1 VITAGPQENSI
12 FVYNY
17 SRSTTAFP
25 GSLIWISSN
34 NQKVKIIPQSHAQIH
49 KKGVEGEEA
58 SSLDHDSGK
67 KGWTGDDLRLWSRI
81 TRMLKKYGTTIT
93 SNNSPSTFCILLAH
107 KHKSSSGHSAMNGL
121 QAHQSLNTNGEGV
134 LAVEQHAGK
143 GEQETFVDEAGLVE
157 KEAVPT
163 PSSAATPH
171 VNWLSSRITR
181 MVRKKKTKTYGRST
195 SAMTTNPSSFC
206 VKFKHQKKVAVEEEE
221 EEEESEGMQVETQ
234 NNKKAE
240 EECQV
245 SASMSESV
253 ADHQLRA

>member
-1 VITAGPQENSI
+1 M
-12 FVYNY
+12 Y
-17 SRSTTAFP
+17 
-25 GSLIWISSN
+25 
-34 NQKVKIIPQSHAQIH
+34 HAQIH

-58 SSLDHDSGK
+58 SSLDDVSGK
-67 KGWTGDDLRLWSRI
+67 KALTRDDLRLWSRI

-121 QAHQSLNTNGEGV
+121 QAHQCLNTNGEGV

-143 GEQETFVDEAGLVE
+143 GEQETFVDEAGLVQ

-181 MVRKKKTKTYGRST
+181 MVRKKKTKTYGPST
-195 SAMTTNPSSFC
+195 TAMTTNPSSFC
-206 VKFKHQKKVAVEEEE
+206 VKLKHHKKVAV

-234 NNKKAE
+234 NNK
-240 EECQV
+240 
-245 SASMSESV
+245 S
-253 ADHQLRA
+253 

>member
-1 VITAGPQENSI
+1 M
-12 FVYNY
+12 Y
-17 SRSTTAFP
+17 
-25 GSLIWISSN
+25 
-34 NQKVKIIPQSHAQIH
+34 HAQIH

-58 SSLDHDSGK
+58 SNLDHDSGK
-67 KGWTGDDLRLWSRI
+67 KALTGDDLRLWSRI
-81 TRMLKKYGTTIT
+81 TRMLKKYGTTVT

-134 LAVEQHAGK
+134 VAVEQHAGK
-143 GEQETFVDEAGLVE
+143 REHETFVDEAGLVK

-181 MVRKKKTKTYGRST
+181 MVRKKNTKTYGPST
-195 SAMTTNPSSFC
+195 TAMTTNPSSFC
-206 VKFKHQKKVAVEEEE
+206 VKLKHHKKVAVEEE

-234 NNKKAE
+234 NNK
-240 EECQV
+240 
-245 SASMSESV
+245 S
-253 ADHQLRA
+253 